1 MRCNTTF
8 TTTPEYCC
16 SAQDCC
22 SNSSF
27 ARLSLGIATVT
38 ATAGGA
44 VVSGTVT
51 LTSTTQTS
59 QVKQSSTITPISIP
73 KSEFSTTSVGSST
86 GAHAATTSS
95 STSTSSSVPN
105 HMALSIGLGVGLS
118 VAAILL
124 IGALWF
130 FFSHRRRSP
139 KAGEQN
145 EKIVYDGPNK
155 NEGPAKFP
163 QIPELNNHWQG
174 HQVHS
179 ESRIL
184 ELAG

>member
-16 SAQDCC
+16 SAQGCC

-44 VVSGTVT
+44 VISG
-51 LTSTTQTS
+51 TQTS
-59 QVKQSSTITPISIP
+59 QAKQSSTITPISIP
-73 KSEFSTTSVGSST
+73 KSEFSTTLVGSST
-86 GAHAATTSS
+86 VTHAATTSAT
-95 STSTSSSVPN
+95 TSTSSSAPN

-124 IGALWF
+124 IGAIWF
-130 FFSHRRRSP
+130 FFSHRRRSRNTE
-139 KAGEQN
+139 KAGYGGEQH
-145 EKIVYDGPNK
+145 EKVVYDGLNK
-155 NEGPAKFP
+155 NEGPARFP